1 LAASFRSKA
10 VHIVLAPVLASAIA
24 ASACGGGD
32 SGGGGGGGL
41 PPTRTLNSVTVSGGS
56 TVQAGQT
63 VQFTATGNFSS
74 APTTENVST
83 QATWESSNTGVATVN
98 GTGLATG
105 VAAGNAD
112 IRARFQNVQGSAP
125 LAVTSPALAAIFRVV
140 VPNTNDTDVCRII
153 QNSGGDWDCE
163 FNGSA
168 STGGTGG
175 NINQWTWRFDVGPSS
190 GGPFVRTD
198 PVFRVDTTCNYFAN
212 GRPGQAGPGFVQVVV
227 KLVVRNAAG
236 ESSAETINSNVRLF
250 PQNQCGFG
258 F

>member
-1 LAASFRSKA
+1 VGTSFRSKA
-10 VHIVLAPVLASAIA
+10 VHIVLAPVLMSALT

-32 SGGGGGGGL
+32 GNGNGNGPDPFVS
-41 PPTRTLNSVTVSGGS
+41 SVTVSGGN
-56 TVQAGQT
+56 TVTAGQT
-63 VQFTATGNFSS
+63 VQFAATANFSNS
-74 APTTENVST
+74 TTQNVST
-83 QATWESSNTGVATVN
+83 TAAWESSNTGVATVN
-98 GTGLATG
+98 NTGLATG
-105 VAAGNAD
+105 VAAGSTE
-112 IRARFQNVQGSAP
+112 IRARFQNVTGSAP
-125 LAVTSPALAAIFRVV
+125 LAVTSPLVQVLAAIFNVTG
-140 VPNTNDTDVCRII
+140 PGGTDVCRII
-153 QNSGGDWDCE
+153 PDTGGDWDCE

-236 ESSAETINSNVRLF
+236 ALSAETINNNIRLF

>member
-1 LAASFRSKA
+1 MAASFRSKA

-32 SGGGGGGGL
+32 NGGGGGGTVT
-41 PPTRTLNSVTVSGGS
+41 PPTRTLNSVTVTGGN

-63 VQFTATGNFSS
+63 VQFTATANFST

-83 QATWESSNTGVATVN
+83 TATWESSNTGVATVN
-98 GTGLATG
+98 NAGLATG
-105 VAAGNAD
+105 VAAGTAD
-112 IRARFQNVQGSAP
+112 IRARFQNVTGTAP
-125 LAVTSPALAAIFRVV
+125 LAVTPPPLAAVFRVTG
-140 VPNTNDTDVCRII
+140 PGGDNVCRIVPGT
-153 QNSGGDWDCE
+153 SGDWDCE

-175 NINQWTWRFDVGPSS
+175 NVVQWSWRFDVGANS
-190 GGPFVRTD
+190 GGPFVRND
-198 PVFRVDTTCNYFAN
+198 PILAVNPGCGYFN
-212 GRPGQAGPGFVQVVV
+212 SRPGQSGPGFVQLVV
-227 KLVVRNAAG
+227 KLTVRNAAG
-236 ESSAETINSNVRLF
+236 EVSAETINNNVRLF